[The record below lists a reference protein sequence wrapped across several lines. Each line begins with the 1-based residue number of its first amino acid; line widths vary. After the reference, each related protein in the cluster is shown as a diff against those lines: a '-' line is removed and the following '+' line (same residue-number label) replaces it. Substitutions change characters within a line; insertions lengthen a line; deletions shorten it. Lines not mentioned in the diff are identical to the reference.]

1 MPEDPIMLF
10 SYLNTKLRDNYSS
23 LEILAEDMGI
33 NQEELKKIIEKLLDA
48 GFTYDENRNQ
58 FI

>member
-48 GFTYDENRNQ
+48 GFTYDESRNQ

>member
-10 SYLNTKLRDNYSS
+10 SYLNTKLRDTYSS

-48 GFTYDENRNQ
+48 GFTYDESRNQ